1 MINLKSEIR
10 ISKQARI
17 TQNKNSKRRTPGVL
31 IFGNSDFEFV
41 SDFDIRAWN
50 FAPVCRGG
58 FVLPLVLVVMTI
70 LVILSIGAMMASYS
84 SRLQAVQ
91 TKAQI
96 EAMLAAEAG
105 YERAIFWMSQQTD
118 ILGELQSGGGSGNIN
133 FGTSRCNYEVGFADH
148 IGARPLFRVSS
159 TGISGRPSFTRVVD
173 VNVVQEISGW
183 AMGACRVPSGGTTS
197 SETSTTPVSFVNGEI
212 VDTPLHINN
221 HHDDV
226 IDISIS
232 GSPQFRQK
240 IEMGESRKNSGGT
253 DMYSS
258 YMSLFHAGIDFD
270 QPDIRITDEAAVQ
283 SKINRF
289 RDSTNLLFRFEPNG
303 TANTDINT
311 PNSSNR
317 SQFSAVQLE
326 FFVQGGVGK
335 VRITNQCTVLGY
347 HRTGTNSTWDYK
359 MRPGTS
365 GATFDKYNIYAYHYA
380 PDSNVIIP
388 LVVPITD
395 TYVTQTF
402 GTYQSD
408 PGGQIFVDGNV
419 VIGGPNTIDPN
430 MVVKGKITVVATGN
444 IWIADSIK
452 VDDNG
457 GTQRDANGMPT
468 SDNPNVL
475 GLIARGVV
483 KVVDPGISYYSST
496 SNGYPG
502 EPNLRYVKDVR
513 TGNSLKHYY
522 KPIGIKR
529 NPTDANDNRYL
540 PASMVVEA
548 AITCG
553 GGGWGAENVA
563 SSSSNGRKENPPGAA
578 NPLIVRGSITE
589 CIRGVV
595 GYPSQN
601 DGFVKQYYADKRL
614 MSGILP
620 GDIWFSGKYIPAP
633 AGWHDHSVNN

>member
-1 MINLKSEIR
+1 
-10 ISKQARI
+10 
-17 TQNKNSKRRTPGVL
+17 
-31 IFGNSDFEFV
+31 
-41 SDFDIRAWN
+41 
-50 FAPVCRGG
+50 
-58 FVLPLVLVVMTI
+58 MTI

-303 TANTDINT
+303 TADINKL
-311 PNSSNR
+311 PASSTSR
-317 SQFSAVQLE
+317 FSAVQLE

-335 VRITNQCTVLGY
+335 VRITNNCTVLGY
-347 HRTGTNSTWDYK
+347 HRTSTNSTWDYK
-359 MRPGTS
+359 IRPGTS
-365 GATFDKYNIYAYHYA
+365 GVTFDKYNIYAYHYA
-380 PDSNVIIP
+380 PDSNIIIP

-402 GTYQSD
+402 GTFQSD

-468 SDNPNVL
+468 SGNPNVL
-475 GLIARGVV
+475 GLIAQGVV
-483 KVVDPGISYYSST
+483 KVVDPGMSRQAYNTSPNYYP
-496 SNGYPG
+496 NGPKAATTLSDTRGAPPTYP
-502 EPNLRYVKDVR
+502 
-513 TGNSLKHYY
+513 KHYY
-522 KPIGIKR
+522 IPIGIYK
-529 NPTDANDNRYL
+529 TGTSDTNDRYL